1 MYADD
6 TSGSLRGIG
15 ARQRETHAR
24 QPTTVCWRV
33 SLSFFLSLSSLSL
46 LMDIFMF
53 AVVVSICCYAGW
65 GFRLS
70 WPPLLGQKSLVVV
83 VGSLYLLL
91 CCWPSADECP
101 CAVINLLPYI
111 LYIVGASSLSLSLSF
126 SRPSQH
132 LLDKYVSL
140 VVCFLSD
147 RYTATITPTRNWKF
161 PPENESWNSDLNKTI
176 RSTRNFM

>member
-1 MYADD
+1 MLLLFLSFLLFFSSCLLYADD

-15 ARQRETHAR
+15 AGQRETHAR
-24 QPTTVCWRV
+24 QPTTVCWRA
-33 SLSFFLSLSSLSL
+33 SLSFFLSRLSL

-101 CAVINLLPYI
+101 CAVINLLPYRI
-111 LYIVGASSLSLSLSF
+111 FYISLALALSLSLSLVHRNTFWTSNM
-126 SRPSQH
+126 SR
-132 LLDKYVSL
+132 LLFVF
-140 VVCFLSD
+140 FLID
-147 RYTATITPTRNWKF
+147 IQRQ
-161 PPENESWNSDLNKTI
+161 
-176 RSTRNFM
+176 